1 MAWIHVNEGPDET
14 GFNFGLVVLLVVV
27 AVLLIGLVF
36 LWSSGYIG
44 GSQVINVQP
53 SSPAVVTPGPAGPA
67 GAPGAPGTGGAGGA
81 GGAPGAAGAP
91 GAPGAAGAPGATST
105 P

>member
-14 GFNFGLVVLLVVV
+14 GSKFGLVVLLVVV
-27 AVLLIGLVF
+27 AVLLIGVVF

-53 SSPAVVTPGPAGPA
+53 SSPAVVTPGPAG
-67 GAPGAPGTGGAGGA
+67 APGAPGAGGAGGA

-91 GAPGAAGAPGATST
+91 GAPGATST